1 MSQIRIV
8 QGLFWLEIQKVR
20 ARFHPLAGLV
30 SFRIYMFLCIH
41 IYIYLSLSLCEYS
54 HIESKLLRATAA
66 VESNICPQELRLLLL
81 QKLFDHC
88 C

>member
-41 IYIYLSLSLCEYS
+41 IYIYLSLSVNI
-54 HIESKLLRATAA
+54 HI
-66 VESNICPQELRLLLL
+66 
-81 QKLFDHC
+81 
-88 C
+88 